1 MFVGHYGPSFAIKA
15 LRPAIPLWLLFI
27 AVQLVDVVFG
37 TEETIQLLLDAGAII
52 DARDM
57 NGDSPLTWA
66 GTCAPSRFSGDCVTA
81 TLSFA
86 RITGAACRPICSGR
100 RVSERTGRMNSS
112 TSGA

>member
-27 AVQLVDVVFG
+27 AVQLVDVAFG

-66 GTCAPSRFSGDCVTA
+66 GTCARRDSPATVLRRLCHSRGLRGRHAGQS
-81 TLSFA
+81 A
-86 RITGAACRPICSGR
+86 RDAACLRGQG
-100 RVSERTGRMNSS
+100 E
-112 TSGA
+112 